1 MVLTL
6 RGRKPVRLLFCC
18 HLLRTNVSKYPMSAT
33 KEATLDSRAKDL
45 LGVMCKIL
53 CSVDLDVFFYK
64 DRLFRSGVAH
74 KNSMFFFFFD
84 LFVFPCCWKFSATWN
99 WNSLECC
106 IAIRLTN
113 AMLIVMKKWYFL
125 DQWICELKLYL

>member
-1 MVLTL
+1 
-6 RGRKPVRLLFCC
+6 
-18 HLLRTNVSKYPMSAT
+18 MSAT

-74 KNSMFFFFFD
+74 KNSMFFFFLIC
-84 LFVFPCCWKFSATWN
+84 LFFPVVGSFLLHGTGILWN
-99 WNSLECC
+99 AVLQS
-106 IAIRLTN
+106 
-113 AMLIVMKKWYFL
+113 
-125 DQWICELKLYL
+125 D